1 MRVDVVCCWLIFLIR
16 LIFYLSISFLIR
28 DRGSAALYAGF
39 TGNTVDTVYAV
50 FTVYT
55 VFTVFTVFTV
65 YTVYIVYTVY
75 SNNTLLNVIEN
86 FGTLMNT
93 IEHY

>member
-1 MRVDVVCCWLIFLIR
+1 MRVFVVCCWLIFLIR

-39 TGNTVDTVYAV
+39 TGDTVDTVYAV

-55 VFTVFTVFTV
+55 VFTVYSINTFNTV
-65 YTVYIVYTVY
+65 YTV
-75 SNNTLLNVIEN
+75 ERD
-86 FGTLMNT
+86 
-93 IEHY
+93 